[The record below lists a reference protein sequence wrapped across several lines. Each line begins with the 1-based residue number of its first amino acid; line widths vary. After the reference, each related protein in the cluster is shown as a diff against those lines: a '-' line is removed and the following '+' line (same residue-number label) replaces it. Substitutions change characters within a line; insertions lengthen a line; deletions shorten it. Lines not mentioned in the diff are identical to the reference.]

1 VDDPQPVLRVL
12 YSQSR
17 EDLTVRAQRSRAGGV
32 AKSRVSGDF
41 PTLTATIAVTA
52 TMFLLMLFSIIS
64 WMLGNTTL
72 AAVAGTGAC
81 TVAADAIRRYL
92 GGAIDPAR
100 RAPEAG
106 VSGDIGRADR

>member
-1 VDDPQPVLRVL
+1 MC
-12 YSQSR
+12 
-17 EDLTVRAQRSRAGGV
+17 AQRSRAGGV

-52 TMFLLMLFSIIS
+52 TMFLLMAFSIVS

-81 TVAADAIRRYL
+81 TLAADAIRRYL
-92 GGAIDPAR
+92 GGSIDPVR
-100 RAPEAG
+100 RPREVDTAG
-106 VSGDIGRADR
+106 DHGRADR